1 LPASD
6 RRVRHRDPRPA
17 PAADPPDQR
26 GPARAARRRVTR
38 RGGAVF
44 GLASLVIG
52 CAPVVQEPVTT
63 TAAAAQGDDRGM
75 QRGEPAGV
83 VTADRPAAPA
93 ERRRQPA
100 RPETGWRQLGDASY
114 YGPQFAGRTMANG
127 RRFDPGS
134 TSVAHRTLPFGTTVL
149 VQNLANGRAVTAT
162 VEDRGP
168 FVRGRIIDL
177 SPRLAERLGM
187 LVQGVVPV
195 EVTPIKLTEAVD

>member
-1 LPASD
+1 M
-6 RRVRHRDPRPA
+6 
-17 PAADPPDQR
+17 
-26 GPARAARRRVTR
+26 TR

-52 CAPVVQEPVTT
+52 CAPVAQEPVTT
-63 TAAAAQGDDRGM
+63 TTAAATAQEDDRGV
-75 QRGEPAGV
+75 QRGGPEGA
-83 VTADRPAAPA
+83 VTAERERPPAATAAPA

-149 VQNLANGRAVTAT
+149 VRNLENGRAVTAT

-187 LVQGVVPV
+187 IVQGVVPV
-195 EVTPIKLTEAVD
+195 EVTPIELAEAVD